1 MEITFY
7 KLWDNH
13 LLTYRRRVL
22 PPWLVVEFFSFTFSR
37 ATVLPWLILVALS
50 VLLAVLTKLITFEQA
65 SWSQRLAVAVLIGLA
80 LGFKV
85 SSAVSVKRVVYNF
98 QCRHFWIIELRY
110 ILKWLSM
117 YPWHLSSMS
126 NMKAFTLM
134 SEYKDNLTTRY
145 QPHLLQVDATLI
157 RWTPESYHL
166 NSLYSFVF
174 SVDDASNNSSTSD
187 HSPVWNLFQLY
198 ILFTDNFLE
207 ADFWRSTPK
216 FKVSSYK
223 IKFQPEN
230 LQRIFY
236 PGDFCYRFFP
246 LDEKLTYVFFLGD
259 HGNRPDP

>member
-1 MEITFY
+1 MELTFY
-7 KLWDNH
+7 KLWDNR

-22 PPWLVVEFFSFTFSR
+22 PLWLVVEFFSFTFSR

-117 YPWHLSSMS
+117 YPWNLISMS

-134 SEYKDNLTTRY
+134 SEHKDNLTTRY
-145 QPHLLQVDATLI
+145 
-157 RWTPESYHL
+157 R
-166 NSLYSFVF
+166 N
-174 SVDDASNNSSTSD
+174 
-187 HSPVWNLFQLY
+187 
-198 ILFTDNFLE
+198 
-207 ADFWRSTPK
+207 
-216 FKVSSYK
+216 VSS
-223 IKFQPEN
+223 
-230 LQRIFY
+230 LS
-236 PGDFCYRFFP
+236 
-246 LDEKLTYVFFLGD
+246 
-259 HGNRPDP
+259 